1 RREPAD
7 DRQVRVDGAGLPGP
21 GHARARHQREGLE
34 GHPRRVRPPL
44 RDRRAPRRSQRLIE
58 REFEIKNKLGLHAR
72 AAAKLVH
79 VAARFSSDIKI
90 RKGDEE
96 VDGKSI
102 LGILLLAAG
111 RGTIITI
118 KANGDDEAEAVEAI
132 EKLID
137 AKFDE
142 VE

>member
-1 RREPAD
+1 
-7 DRQVRVDGAGLPGP
+7 LT
-21 GHARARHQREGLE
+21 QRD
-34 GHPRRVRPPL
+34 V
-44 RDRRAPRRSQRLIE
+44 
-58 REFEIKNKLGLHAR
+58 EIKNKLGLHAR

-79 VAARFSSDIKI
+79 IAARFKSDIKI

-111 RGTIITI
+111 RGSTITLN
-118 KANGDDEAEAVEAI
+118 ADGTDERDALDAL

>member
-1 RREPAD
+1 M
-7 DRQVRVDGAGLPGP
+7 
-21 GHARARHQREGLE
+21 
-34 GHPRRVRPPL
+34 
-44 RDRRAPRRSQRLIE
+44 IE
-58 REFEIKNKLGLHAR
+58 RDIEIKNKLGLHAR

-79 VAARFSSDIKI
+79 TAARFKSDIKI
-90 RKGDEE
+90 KKGDEE

-111 RGTIITI
+111 RGSTILV
-118 KANGDDEAEAVEAI
+118 KCDGPDERDALDAV

>member
-1 RREPAD
+1 VITKD
-7 DRQVRVDGAGLPGP
+7 
-21 GHARARHQREGLE
+21 
-34 GHPRRVRPPL
+34 
-44 RDRRAPRRSQRLIE
+44 I
-58 REFEIKNKLGLHAR
+58 EIKNKLGLHAR

-79 VAARFSSDIKI
+79 TAARFKSDIKI

-111 RGTIITI
+111 RGSVITLR
-118 KANGDDEAEAVEAI
+118 ADGEDEAEAIEAI

-142 VE
+142 SE

>member
-1 RREPAD
+1 M
-7 DRQVRVDGAGLPGP
+7 
-21 GHARARHQREGLE
+21 
-34 GHPRRVRPPL
+34 
-44 RDRRAPRRSQRLIE
+44 IE
-58 REFEIKNKLGLHAR
+58 HDIEIKNKLGLHAR

-79 VAARFSSDIKI
+79 VAARFKCDIKI

-111 RGTIITI
+111 RGTTITI
-118 KANGDDEAEAVEAI
+118 KANGEDEGDAVHAI
-132 EKLID
+132 EALIN

>member
-1 RREPAD
+1 
-7 DRQVRVDGAGLPGP
+7 LIT
-21 GHARARHQREGLE
+21 
-34 GHPRRVRPPL
+34 
-44 RDRRAPRRSQRLIE
+44 RDI
-58 REFEIKNKLGLHAR
+58 EIKNKLGLHAR

-79 VAARFSSDIKI
+79 CAAKYEADIKI

-96 VDGKSI
+96 VDAKSI

-111 RGTIITI
+111 RGAVITL
-118 KANGDDEAEAVEAI
+118 KADGVDEQEAVDAI

>member
-1 RREPAD
+1 MITRE
-7 DRQVRVDGAGLPGP
+7 
-21 GHARARHQREGLE
+21 
-34 GHPRRVRPPL
+34 
-44 RDRRAPRRSQRLIE
+44 I
-58 REFEIKNKLGLHAR
+58 EIKNKLGLHAR

-79 VAARFSSDIKI
+79 TAARFRSDIKI

-111 RGTIITI
+111 RGSTITLR
-118 KANGDDEAEAVEAI
+118 ADGDDERDALEAV

>member
-1 RREPAD
+1 MIT
-7 DRQVRVDGAGLPGP
+7 
-21 GHARARHQREGLE
+21 
-34 GHPRRVRPPL
+34 
-44 RDRRAPRRSQRLIE
+44 RDL
-58 REFEIKNKLGLHAR
+58 EIKNKLGLHAR

-79 VAARFSSDIKI
+79 CAAKFQSDIKI

-96 VDGKSI
+96 VDAKSI

-111 RGTIITI
+111 RGAVITVR
-118 KANGDDEAEAVEAI
+118 ADGADEREALDAI

>member
-1 RREPAD
+1 M
-7 DRQVRVDGAGLPGP
+7 
-21 GHARARHQREGLE
+21 
-34 GHPRRVRPPL
+34 
-44 RDRRAPRRSQRLIE
+44 IE
-58 REFEIKNKLGLHAR
+58 RTVEIRNKLGLHAR
-72 AAAKLVH
+72 AAAKFVH
-79 VAARFSSDIKI
+79 TAARFKADIKV

-111 RGTIITI
+111 RGSTVVLR
-118 KANGDDEAEAVEAI
+118 ADGPDERDALDAVEQLI
-132 EKLID
+132 E

>member
-1 RREPAD
+1 M
-7 DRQVRVDGAGLPGP
+7 
-21 GHARARHQREGLE
+21 
-34 GHPRRVRPPL
+34 
-44 RDRRAPRRSQRLIE
+44 IE
-58 REFEIKNKLGLHAR
+58 RDFEIKNRLGLHAR

-79 VAARFSSDIKI
+79 TAARFASDIKI

-111 RGTIITI
+111 KGSVITV
-118 KANGDDEAEAVEAI
+118 KANGADEADAVAALQQ
-132 EKLID
+132 LID

-142 VE
+142 AE

>member
-1 RREPAD
+1 M
-7 DRQVRVDGAGLPGP
+7 
-21 GHARARHQREGLE
+21 
-34 GHPRRVRPPL
+34 
-44 RDRRAPRRSQRLIE
+44 IE
-58 REFEIKNKLGLHAR
+58 RSIEIKNKLGLHAR

-79 VAARFSSDIKI
+79 TAARYKSDIKV
-90 RKGDEE
+90 RKGEEE

-111 RGTIITI
+111 RGSTIVV
-118 KANGDDEAEAVEAI
+118 KADGPDERDALDAV

>member
-1 RREPAD
+1 M
-7 DRQVRVDGAGLPGP
+7 
-21 GHARARHQREGLE
+21 
-34 GHPRRVRPPL
+34 
-44 RDRRAPRRSQRLIE
+44 IE
-58 REFEIKNKLGLHAR
+58 RDIEIKNKLGLHAR

-79 VAARFSSDIKI
+79 TAARFKSDIKV

-111 RGTIITI
+111 RGSTVRVR
-118 KANGDDEAEAVEAI
+118 ADGEDERDALEAV

>member
-1 RREPAD
+1 M
-7 DRQVRVDGAGLPGP
+7 
-21 GHARARHQREGLE
+21 
-34 GHPRRVRPPL
+34 
-44 RDRRAPRRSQRLIE
+44 IE
-58 REFEIKNKLGLHAR
+58 RDIEIKNKLGLHAR
-72 AAAKLVH
+72 AAAKFVH
-79 VAARFSSDIKI
+79 TAARFKSDIKV
-90 RKGDEE
+90 RKGEEE

-111 RGTIITI
+111 RGSTVRVR
-118 KANGDDEAEAVEAI
+118 ADGEDERDALDAV

>member
-1 RREPAD
+1 MT
-7 DRQVRVDGAGLPGP
+7 
-21 GHARARHQREGLE
+21 
-34 GHPRRVRPPL
+34 
-44 RDRRAPRRSQRLIE
+44 E
-58 REFEIKNKLGLHAR
+58 RNIEIKNKLGLHAR

-79 VAARFSSDIKI
+79 TSARFKSDIKI

-111 RGTIITI
+111 RGSTITVR
-118 KANGDDEAEAVEAI
+118 ANGDDENEALDAI
-132 EKLID
+132 QELID
-137 AKFDE
+137 RKFDE

>member
-1 RREPAD
+1 MTE
-7 DRQVRVDGAGLPGP
+7 
-21 GHARARHQREGLE
+21 
-34 GHPRRVRPPL
+34 
-44 RDRRAPRRSQRLIE
+44 RDV
-58 REFEIKNKLGLHAR
+58 EIKNKLGLHAR

-79 VAARFSSDIKI
+79 VAAKFKCDIKI

-111 RGTIITI
+111 RGSTI
-118 KANGDDEAEAVEAI
+118 KLRADGTDEREALDAI
-132 EKLID
+132 ENLID

>member
-1 RREPAD
+1 
-7 DRQVRVDGAGLPGP
+7 V
-21 GHARARHQREGLE
+21 
-34 GHPRRVRPPL
+34 
-44 RDRRAPRRSQRLIE
+44 IE
-58 REFEIKNKLGLHAR
+58 RSIEIKNKLGLHAR
-72 AAAKLVH
+72 AAAKFVH
-79 VAARFSSDIKI
+79 TAARFKADIKV

-111 RGTIITI
+111 RGSTVLV
-118 KANGDDEAEAVEAI
+118 KADGEDERDALDAV

>member
-1 RREPAD
+1 
-7 DRQVRVDGAGLPGP
+7 LT
-21 GHARARHQREGLE
+21 
-34 GHPRRVRPPL
+34 
-44 RDRRAPRRSQRLIE
+44 E
-58 REFEIKNKLGLHAR
+58 RTLEIKNKLGLHAR

-79 VAARFSSDIKI
+79 VAARFKCDIKI

-111 RGTIITI
+111 RGSQILA
-118 KANGDDEAEAVEAI
+118 KADGEDEAGALDAI
-132 EKLID
+132 QALVD

-142 VE
+142 GE

>member
-1 RREPAD
+1 M
-7 DRQVRVDGAGLPGP
+7 
-21 GHARARHQREGLE
+21 
-34 GHPRRVRPPL
+34 
-44 RDRRAPRRSQRLIE
+44 IE
-58 REFEIKNKLGLHAR
+58 RDIEIKNKLGLHAR

-79 VAARFSSDIKI
+79 AAARFKSDIKI

-111 RGTIITI
+111 RGSVITV
-118 KANGDDEAEAVEAI
+118 KANGEDEAAAVDA
-132 EKLID
+132 LQALVD

-142 VE
+142 GE

>member
-1 RREPAD
+1 MT
-7 DRQVRVDGAGLPGP
+7 
-21 GHARARHQREGLE
+21 
-34 GHPRRVRPPL
+34 
-44 RDRRAPRRSQRLIE
+44 E
-58 REFEIKNKLGLHAR
+58 RTLEIKNKLGLHAR

-79 VAARFSSDIKI
+79 AAARFKCDIKI

-111 RGTIITI
+111 RGSQILV
-118 KANGDDEAEAVEAI
+118 KADGEDELGALDAI
-132 EKLID
+132 QALVD

-142 VE
+142 GE

>member
-1 RREPAD
+1 
-7 DRQVRVDGAGLPGP
+7 V
-21 GHARARHQREGLE
+21 
-34 GHPRRVRPPL
+34 
-44 RDRRAPRRSQRLIE
+44 IE
-58 REFEIKNKLGLHAR
+58 RDIEIRNKLGLHAR

-79 VAARFSSDIKI
+79 TAARFRSDIKI

-111 RGTIITI
+111 RGSTIHVR
-118 KANGDDEAEAVEAI
+118 ADGVDERDALDAV
-132 EKLID
+132 EKLIE

>member
-1 RREPAD
+1 MIT
-7 DRQVRVDGAGLPGP
+7 
-21 GHARARHQREGLE
+21 
-34 GHPRRVRPPL
+34 
-44 RDRRAPRRSQRLIE
+44 RDI
-58 REFEIKNKLGLHAR
+58 EIKNKLGLHAR

-79 VAARFSSDIKI
+79 CAARFKSDIKV

-111 RGTIITI
+111 RGSVITI
-118 KANGDDEAEAVEAI
+118 RADGSDERDALDAVEN
-132 EKLID
+132 LID
-137 AKFDE
+137 SKFDE